1 MTQPGSEGANS
12 PATADSAAAAETA
25 AAAAAIDRLTRMVTR
40 HDAVVAG
47 RRIAWR
53 RLGEGP
59 PLVLLHGGHGSWLH
73 WVRNLEAWSRTH
85 TVWVPDMPGYGDSDD
100 AAGPTLGDLVDALA
114 ASLASLIGP
123 QTPFTLAGFSFG
135 GVVAS
140 AWAARRSQTDAA
152 SDESI
157 DATSNAELNAV
168 HRPQVRALVLLGSG
182 GHGGTR
188 RPRGRLRAWQDL
200 PPHSPPWVDTM
211 RHNLLMH
218 MLHAEASVDALAL
231 AVHGRACL
239 ATRFRSKAIARA
251 PGTRAAIDAFGGPV
265 LLIWGEHD
273 ITAVPAE
280 AAALLAS
287 PHPGSATQVIG
298 GAGHWVQYE
307 QAGAVNRQVAD
318 WLAAWHC

>member
-1 MTQPGSEGANS
+1 MTQPGSEGSEGAG
-12 PATADSAAAAETA
+12 TA
-25 AAAAAIDRLTRMVTR
+25 AAAAELHRLERLATR
-40 HDAVVAG
+40 HDAVVDG

-73 WVRNLEAWSRTH
+73 WVRNLEAWSQAH

-100 AAGPTLGDLVDALA
+100 AAGPALDDLVDALA
-114 ASLASLIGP
+114 ASLESLIGP
-123 QTPFTLAGFSFG
+123 QTPFALAGFSFG

-140 AWAARRSQTDAA
+140 AWAGRRSQADAA
-152 SDESI
+152 SGAPI
-157 DATSNAELNAV
+157 DATSNAKLNGPGHPRV
-168 HRPQVRALVLLGSG
+168 GALVLLGSG
-182 GHGGTR
+182 GHGGSR
-188 RPRGRLRAWQDL
+188 RPRGPLRAWQDL
-200 PPHSPPWVDTM
+200 PLHSPPWVDTM

-239 ATRFRSKAIARA
+239 GTRFRSKAIARA

-307 QAGAVNRQVAD
+307 QAEAVNRQVAD
-318 WLAAWHC
+318 WLAAQHC